1 MSRKKDRNANHD
13 PSYYARRTGGPE
25 QPQDRLPSSRGHRG
39 GAKARGAGTDRG
51 SADRAFRAVGY
62 TVAGTSASVN
72 PLDDGDGDDVLNR
85 AVLRANQAA
94 ITWNF
99 NVLGGFGVS
108 TPSAPSKEFGGKE
121 FAAGVARGARSFR
134 VDALGR
140 LTGVSYRVV
149 WTPGENEATC
159 KASTSFVPCGGID
172 KCAHG
177 FYAYYDSSDDYH
189 DPGMVS
195 GVIEGYGEAVIGT
208 RGFRAMKARIV
219 ALHIPEDVK
228 PALARMVRRNYPEIP
243 VFDTF
248 EHMVSEF
255 TPDDGGEGI
264 TPTSDPDFWTRE
276 I

>member
-1 MSRKKDRNANHD
+1 MSRKKERNANHD
-13 PSYYARRTGGPE
+13 PSYYARRTGRPE
-25 QPQDRLPSSRGHRG
+25 HPQDRLPPSGGHRG
-39 GAKARGAGTDRG
+39 GTQARGAGTDRG
-51 SADRAFRAVGY
+51 SLDRAFRAVGY
-62 TVAGTSASVN
+62 TVAGTGARVN
-72 PLDDGDGDDVLNR
+72 PADNYWDSVMK
-85 AVLRANQAA
+85 AVYNIRPQ
-94 ITWNF
+94 TYQF
-99 NVLGGFGVS
+99 SSTFTVGGG
-108 TPSAPSKEFGGKE
+108 TAPSKEFSGKE

-159 KASTSFVPCGGID
+159 KASTSFAPCGGID

-228 PALARMVRRNYPEIP
+228 PALARMVRRNYPDIP

-255 TPDDGGEGI
+255 VPDDGGEGI